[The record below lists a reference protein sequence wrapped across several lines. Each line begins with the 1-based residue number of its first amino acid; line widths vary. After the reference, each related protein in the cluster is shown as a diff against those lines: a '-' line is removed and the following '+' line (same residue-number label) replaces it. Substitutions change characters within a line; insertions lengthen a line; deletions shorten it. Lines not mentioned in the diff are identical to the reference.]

1 MLRSSQFPL
10 LLLSFVFNGQPT
22 KAYSGGRRG
31 GYVGSSMDDWHP
43 LSLGAGGKAE
53 RRLFATSSTLSK
65 LTPLYFHPRSR
76 DRRRPE
82 RRCKNKRDVWISP
95 HKRLTTH
102 ARRVALFCLY
112 LGILEVSCHLK
123 EASGRASDGILGY
136 WEADEWSDRWT
147 IRMWR
152 GRLTT
157 QPTCVLPPSHWSDD
171 DRTELIL
178 LLLGSDSD
186 AMVRWQTSKEIRS
199 RNDMLAT
206 VAG

>member
-22 KAYSGGRRG
+22 KAYSGGLCG
-31 GYVGSSMDDWHP
+31 GWDGSSMDDWHP

-82 RRCKNKRDVWISP
+82 RRCKNKRDVWISA

-102 ARRVALFCLY
+102 APRVALFCLY
-112 LGILEVSCHLK
+112 LGIFPRPRFRVISRRQM
-123 EASGRASDGILGY
+123 ASRAIGRQMTA
-136 WEADEWSDRWT
+136 
-147 IRMWR
+147 
-152 GRLTT
+152 
-157 QPTCVLPPSHWSDD
+157 
-171 DRTELIL
+171 RTGGQSECE
-178 LLLGSDSD
+178 G
-186 AMVRWQTSKEIRS
+186 
-199 RNDMLAT
+199 
-206 VAG
+206 AG

>member
-22 KAYSGGRRG
+22 KAYSGGLCG
-31 GYVGSSMDDWHP
+31 GWEGSSMDDWHP

-112 LGILEVSCHLK
+112 LGIFPPSTVSCHL
-123 EASGRASDGILGY
+123 ERASDGISAIGRHMMGRQV
-136 WEADEWSDRWT
+136 DNRHVK
-147 IRMWR
+147 
-152 GRLTT
+152 RLTPHHRLCT
-157 QPTCVLPPSHWSDD
+157 HPCH
-171 DRTELIL
+171 
-178 LLLGSDSD
+178 
-186 AMVRWQTSKEIRS
+186 
-199 RNDMLAT
+199 
-206 VAG
+206 